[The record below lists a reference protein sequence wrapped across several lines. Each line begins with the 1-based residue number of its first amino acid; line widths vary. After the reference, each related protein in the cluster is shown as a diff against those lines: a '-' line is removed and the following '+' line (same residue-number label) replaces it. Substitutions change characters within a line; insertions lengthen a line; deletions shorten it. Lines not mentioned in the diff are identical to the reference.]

1 MLTIYCLQ
9 SDSPQGF
16 DAQAFRWEKEKKR
29 GKKIILTTW
38 EKRRP
43 EGITID
49 DTLMLSSVIE
59 EERKTVCRKEKEIN
73 TTDSFTEQS
82 ERNK

>member
-1 MLTIYCLQ
+1 
-9 SDSPQGF
+9 
-16 DAQAFRWEKEKKR
+16 
-29 GKKIILTTW
+29 
-38 EKRRP
+38 
-43 EGITID
+43 
-49 DTLMLSSVIE
+49 MLSSVIE